1 MITIDFAG
9 QPKSN
14 VYNAYLSEI
23 LLNQNAYAPLVNV
36 GYGEV
41 QTLAIEAPTNTI
53 SLPQGWT
60 GVNAVVINGRSLT
73 RAKNPESPQENE
85 YVYNPYTNTLK
96 YDL

>member
-1 MITIDFAG
+1 MLTIDFAG
-9 QPKSN
+9 QIKSN
-14 VYNAYLSEI
+14 VDNAYLSEI
-23 LLNQNAYAPLVNV
+23 ILNKNAYAPLVNV

-41 QTLAIEAPTNTI
+41 QAIVIETPGNTTA
-53 SLPQGWT
+53 LPQGWT